1 MVRDRFQKA
10 PKSKAS
16 KLSQKRKISED
27 NAAAMPQTTVLA
39 DSQRV
44 SPKVTK
50 RIPPTQTQAARA
62 AAHKSAALEQLGSD
76 QAPPGLP
83 PVEAPTPQS
92 PQDLPWRRA
101 AASAATT
108 VTFEESTPRQLGRVV
123 CWKETGYGFVVNEAG
138 ERLFVRQAEVEG
150 GEQLRAGQLICF
162 RRGKSPAGQAAKALN
177 VTIVSQ
183 EEARVL
189 RQSAFTHSPSSEKAA
204 NKALAFPSAAK
215 KEVSKVP
222 PPTIVQGVQKIKDIG
237 HDVDLSAF
245 LGTGS
250 KEEQINNLKYA
261 PQWVADKF
269 WSQQPEPQEL

>member
-1 MVRDRFQKA
+1 MVRAHFQKV
-10 PKSKAS
+10 PKAKAS
-16 KLSQKRKISED
+16 KLSQKSKINED
-27 NAAAMPQTTVLA
+27 NVAAMPKM
-39 DSQRV
+39 S
-44 SPKVTK
+44 
-50 RIPPTQTQAARA
+50 AARPA
-62 AAHKSAALEQLGSD
+62 VNKSAVLEQLVSD
-76 QAPPGLP
+76 HSAK
-83 PVEAPTPQS
+83 APTSQS
-92 PQDLPWRRA
+92 AQDLAWRKV
-101 AASAATT
+101 AASAAPR
-108 VTFEESTPRQLGRVV
+108 EARDESVPRELGRVV

-250 KEEQINNLKYA
+250 KEEQIKNLKYA

-269 WSQQPEPQEL
+269 WSQHPEKEEL

>member
-1 MVRDRFQKA
+1 MVRAHFQKV
-10 PKSKAS
+10 PKAKAS

-50 RIPPTQTQAARA
+50 RIPPTQTQAARP
-62 AAHKSAALEQLGSD
+62 AAHKTTALEQLVSD
-76 QAPPGLP
+76 RCPPGLSLAK
-83 PVEAPTPQS
+83 APTSQS

-250 KEEQINNLKYA
+250 KEEQMKNLKYA
-261 PQWVADKF
+261 PQWVAEKF
-269 WSQQPEPQEL
+269 WSQQAEQQDL